1 MVSLIQD
8 KLESA
13 SSCLVI
19 RDGEP
24 VEILTTDVLVG
35 DVVKFKFGNVL
46 PADGILLQGHDVK
59 IDESTLTG

>member
-1 MVSLIQD
+1 M
-8 KLESA
+8 
-13 SSCLVI
+13 I

-24 VEILTTDVLVG
+24 IEVLTADLLVG
-35 DVVKFKFGNVL
+35 DIIKFKFGNVL

>member
-1 MVSLIQD
+1 M
-8 KLESA
+8 
-13 SSCLVI
+13 I

-24 VEILTTDVLVG
+24 KEVLTADVLVG

-59 IDESTLTG
+59 IDESTLTGNGICDHVILSIFYVIM

>member
-1 MVSLIQD
+1 M
-8 KLESA
+8 
-13 SSCLVI
+13 I
-19 RDGEP
+19 RGGEP

>member
-1 MVSLIQD
+1 MVQD
-8 KLESA
+8 KLEGNST
-13 SSCLVI
+13 CLVI
-19 RDGEP
+19 RDGDPKE
-24 VEILTTDVLVG
+24 VLTADVLVG